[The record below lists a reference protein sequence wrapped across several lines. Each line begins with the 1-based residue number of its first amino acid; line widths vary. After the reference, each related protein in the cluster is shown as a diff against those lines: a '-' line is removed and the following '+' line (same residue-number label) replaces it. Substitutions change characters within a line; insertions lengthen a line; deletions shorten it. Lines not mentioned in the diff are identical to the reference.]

1 MIASD
6 GSRCSHD
13 DISLR
18 SAETERHAARHG
30 HQHEHGS
37 TCCAS
42 DGVTDLGAK
51 PADGDRGFTVTG
63 LDCAEEVA
71 VLKQAVGPLVG
82 NADELGFDVL
92 NGRMFVPATKT
103 GVTDQ
108 DICAAV
114 AKTGMKAERW
124 HGQRSD
130 ERGDDRHRRVQV
142 WLTSLSGIAILSGLM
157 IHLWLSGSW
166 SAAIELLAGHAG
178 QPTPLPEIIAYLAA
192 IVLGGRFVV
201 IKAWHAARNLR
212 PDINLLMVIAV
223 TGAIVIGEWFEAATV
238 TFLFALSLTL
248 ESWSIGRARRA
259 IAALLDLTPP
269 TIRLYSTTNPD
280 RELAASEAPIG
291 TFFVV
296 RPGERIALDGEIVSG
311 TTSVNQAPITGESMP
326 VAKEGGDDVFAGTI
340 NGEGVIVVESRKR
353 ADDTT
358 LARIIRMVEQAHSR
372 RARAEQWVEKFAK
385 IYTPAVILM
394 ALAVFLI
401 PPLLLGG
408 LWEDWFYRALILLV
422 IACPC
427 ALVIS
432 TPVSIVSG
440 LASAARNGL
449 LIKGGSYL
457 EHPAKLKAIAFDKTG
472 TLTCGEPRVVEV
484 IPLNGHDESE
494 LLQRAAALEQQS
506 THPLAKAI
514 LDYAAT
520 LAIVPMEAE
529 DVKALPGKGVAG
541 RIGEMSFWLGSH
553 RFFLE
558 RGLKENKASAQAE
571 VLEQRGCTVV
581 LIGNDQHVCGLIAV
595 ADAVRPEAKEALS
608 ALRAAAISHLVM
620 LTGDNEATAKA
631 IAKEVGIDEVRAE
644 LLPEDKVAAVETLV
658 EAYGNV
664 AMVGDGIN
672 DAPAMARA
680 SFGIAMGT
688 IGSDAAIE
696 TADIALMSD
705 DLKRL
710 PWLIHHARRTVGI
723 IEQNILFALGV
734 KALFVLLTFAG
745 LATLWGAIAADV
757 GASLL
762 VVANAL
768 RLLGAKSVTPAPAPF
783 VAKEAG
789 ATS

>member
-1 MIASD
+1 
-6 GSRCSHD
+6 
-13 DISLR
+13 
-18 SAETERHAARHG
+18 
-30 HQHEHGS
+30 
-37 TCCAS
+37 
-42 DGVTDLGAK
+42 
-51 PADGDRGFTVTG
+51 
-63 LDCAEEVA
+63 
-71 VLKQAVGPLVG
+71 
-82 NADELGFDVL
+82 
-92 NGRMFVPATKT
+92 
-103 GVTDQ
+103 
-108 DICAAV
+108 
-114 AKTGMKAERW
+114 
-124 HGQRSD
+124 
-130 ERGDDRHRRVQV
+130 
-142 WLTSLSGIAILSGLM
+142 
-157 IHLWLSGSW
+157 
-166 SAAIELLAGHAG
+166 
-178 QPTPLPEIIAYLAA
+178 
-192 IVLGGRFVV
+192 
-201 IKAWHAARNLR
+201 
-212 PDINLLMVIAV
+212 MVIAV

-280 RELAASEAPIG
+280 QEMAATEAPIG
-291 TFFVV
+291 TFFLV

-394 ALAVFLI
+394 AIAVFLI

-408 LWEDWFYRALILLV
+408 LWEDWFYRALVLLV

-457 EHPAKLKAIAFDKTG
+457 EQPAKLKAIAFDKTG

-514 LDYAAT
+514 LDHAAT

-541 RIGEMSFWLGSH
+541 RIGETSFWLGSH

-558 RGLKENKASAQAE
+558 RGLEENKASAQAE

-581 LIGNDQHVCGLIAV
+581 LIGNNQHVCGLIAV
-595 ADAVRPEAKEALS
+595 ADAVRPEAKEVIS

-723 IEQNILFALGV
+723 IEQNILFALGI

-768 RLLGAKSVTPAPAPF
+768 RLLGAKSVTPPPVPF
-783 VAKEAG
+783 VTKEAG